1 MSVSECYN
9 PVPCT
14 QKEGAST
21 NHIETCVASL
31 WFRTRNGDF
40 VRAGLWGFILGFGG
54 PLAADK
60 GGCVVLTIYVQ
71 IAGCFAI
78 AGAGLAALFC
88 CCFAIV
94 AAKGP
99 PSSEGGSPSSVE
111 GSLDP

>member
-1 MSVSECYN
+1 M
-9 PVPCT
+9 
-14 QKEGAST
+14 KAST

-40 VRAGLWGFILGFGG
+40 VRAGVWGFILGFGG

-71 IAGCFAI
+71 VMGCFAI
-78 AGAGLAALFC
+78 AWAALIPCC
-88 CCFAIV
+88 CCFAVV
-94 AAKGP
+94 AAKGF